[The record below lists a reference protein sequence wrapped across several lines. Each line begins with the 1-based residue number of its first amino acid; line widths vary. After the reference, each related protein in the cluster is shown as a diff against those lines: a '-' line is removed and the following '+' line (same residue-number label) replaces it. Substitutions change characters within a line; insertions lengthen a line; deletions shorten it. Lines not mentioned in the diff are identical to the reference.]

1 MARSLIVVS
10 CPACSSFCSVDDR
23 ASTRADWAKAA
34 NSAQAN
40 AMRKARPALP
50 TFAWRS
56 MPESGA
62 INATIAGGTARA
74 GRGAPAS
81 VDTIKTDLRDCRP
94 VREQHTAI
102 SPGSVTS
109 GRAGVTMAGY
119 ATAVGSAPDHLA
131 ARRRASLPDGRRCG
145 YHVQVRAQ
153 ARPHLRRP
161 RTIESSSELL
171 TRCVALDRA
180 GQLVQDRLENRGPWQ
195 LGDSPFQPA
204 RKAARG

>member
-10 CPACSSFCSVDDR
+10 CPDCSSFWSVDDR
-23 ASTRADWAKAA
+23 ASTRAEWAKAA
-34 NSAQAN
+34 NSAHTN
-40 AMRKARPALP
+40 AMRKATPALP

-62 INATIAGGTARA
+62 ISATIAGGRTARA
-74 GRGAPAS
+74 GRGASAS

-145 YHVQVRAQ
+145 KHVQVRAQ
-153 ARPHLRRP
+153 ARPHLRYP
-161 RTIESSSELL
+161 RTVASSRLL
-171 TRCVALDRA
+171 TRCVALDRP
-180 GQLVQDRLENRGPWQ
+180 GQLVQD
-195 LGDSPFQPA
+195 
-204 RKAARG
+204 